1 MLLQKVLLISNVHKP
16 VIFLVVKLLARLL
29 LCYLLL
35 VMVFKR
41 VELMLRDMQGAFSL
55 YLPTLSDLAQIPRPD
70 YLLLLAARV
79 GIYAVAVNL
88 IDLVFEV
95 DAGGGVAAV
104 VFFDFFFILILLVMV
119 LLLFLI

>member
-1 MLLQKVLLISNVHKP
+1 MLLQKVLLISNVHKT

-29 LCYLLL
+29 LYYLLL
-35 VMVFKR
+35 VMVFKG
-41 VELMLRDMQGAFSL
+41 VKCMLPDMQGAFSL
-55 YLPTLSDLAQIPRPD
+55 YLPTLSDLAQIPWPD

-95 DAGGGVAAV
+95 NAGGGVAAV
-104 VFFDFFFILILLVMV
+104 VFLDFFFILILHLIF
-119 LLLFLI
+119 LLFLI

>member
-1 MLLQKVLLISNVHKP
+1 
-16 VIFLVVKLLARLL
+16 
-29 LCYLLL
+29 
-35 VMVFKR
+35 MVFKR

-55 YLPTLSDLAQIPRPD
+55 YLPTLSDLAQIPWPD